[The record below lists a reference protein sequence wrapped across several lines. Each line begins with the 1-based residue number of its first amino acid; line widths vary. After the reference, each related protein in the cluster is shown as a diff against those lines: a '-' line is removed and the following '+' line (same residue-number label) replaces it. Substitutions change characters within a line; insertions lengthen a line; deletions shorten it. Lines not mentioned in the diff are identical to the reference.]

1 MAKEHPGE
9 VELRRK
15 KDATATASW
24 SPASIF
30 AFPAAVLR
38 ESKRVMVDDLRD
50 VPPDIIAGR
59 ANDALWK
66 GGASIIANAYD
77 FSYQTAALGNPSWG
91 QREGGELFEKMGGSE
106 SRPEKDHHHE
116 SEEEERITHIAFHRA
131 ASVIALATSFSRVH
145 FFDMKANM
153 FLPHY
158 LCACNTTDPKS
169 PEYVQITALAFGGGS
184 TNSLAVGLDSG
195 YFDLWYVDLSNA
207 VATPGSYYSGGIYSS
222 FSPYNFQESPT
233 PFRRPG
239 MFRPHDFFGAKASPE
254 TRRLLAS
261 PDKVRAKSQ
270 RIGLLRQGVG
280 GMRDLVG
287 GVTALSFS
295 PRGEYVLVGTSLGGV
310 WVYSVTWGTAE
321 RLYQAAGTS
330 VSCASWEMEPGEEVD
345 AGGKTVIVVG
355 MESGLVVYLH
365 FAASDSYSEITSQPV
380 EFYPAQ
386 LITTLHRKQRPRGI
400 KNLIL
405 VPSYKPVPPR
415 PGPPK
420 DPYLQYPTLIISFSG
435 APGIYI
441 FRLKRN
447 SVLRAVSPPS
457 TPTKAKKKT
466 SSSMSKRLQPQQQQ
480 PPLIP
485 TVLGNI
491 KSFGNTFLREPPGLD
506 PYIPVY
512 STCINTDHIVFA
524 NNATAPPLQLKGSAY
539 GGVVENM
546 ALDPTGKR
554 LIVTFSH
561 GEVEE
566 SVVWFDTGALM
577 TPAGGGGV
585 KAVGVLRHSRRRGT
599 GGEGRMI
606 YGAVG
611 FAGSFRGGACAGLVE
626 RSGSGVSLFP
636 AWVREGGGG

>member
-1 MAKEHPGE
+1 LAKEHPGE

-15 KDATATASW
+15 KDATATASR
-24 SPASIF
+24 SLASIF
-30 AFPAAVLR
+30 AFPAALLR

-50 VPPDIIAGR
+50 VPSDIIARR
-59 ANDALWK
+59 ANDAMWK
-66 GGASIIANAYD
+66 GGASITANA
-77 FSYQTAALGNPSWG
+77 LGDPSG
-91 QREGGELFEKMGGSE
+91 ERREGLFEMGGSE
-106 SRPEKDHHHE
+106 SRSEKDHE
-116 SEEEERITHIAFHRA
+116 SEGERITHLAFHRA

-145 FFDMKANM
+145 FFDMKTNT

-158 LCACNTTDPKS
+158 LCTCNTTDPKS
-169 PEYVQITALAFGGGS
+169 PEFAQITGLAFGGGG

-195 YFDLWYVDLSNA
+195 YFDLWYIDLSNA
-207 VATPGSYYSGGIYSS
+207 VATPSSYSGGIYSL
-222 FSPYNFQESPT
+222 FSTPYNFQESPT
-233 PFRRPG
+233 QFRQPG
-239 MFRPHDFFGAKASPE
+239 MFRPHETFKAKASPE
-254 TRRLLAS
+254 TQRLLGS
-261 PDKVRAKSQ
+261 PDKVHAKSQ
-270 RIGLLRQGVG
+270 RIGLLRQGFG
-280 GMRDLVG
+280 RMRGLVG

-310 WVYSVTWGTAE
+310 WVYSVTWGTTE

-330 VSCASWEMEPGEEVD
+330 VSCASWEMEPGGEVD

-355 MESGLVVYLH
+355 MKSGLVVYLH
-365 FAASDSYSEITSQPV
+365 FAASDSYSEITSQPI

-386 LITTLHRKQRPRGI
+386 LMTTLHRKQRPRGI

-405 VPSYKPVPPR
+405 VPSYKPVPHH
-415 PGPPK
+415 GLPK
-420 DPYLQYPTLIISFSG
+420 DPCLQYPTLIISFSG

-457 TPTKAKKKT
+457 TPTKAKN
-466 SSSMSKRLQPQQQQ
+466 SSMPKRLQPQQQQQQ

-491 KSFGNTFLREPPGLD
+491 KSFGNTFLREPLGLD

-512 STCINTDHIVFA
+512 STCINTDHVVFT
-524 NNATAPPLQLKGSAY
+524 NATASPQLKGSAY

-554 LIVTFSH
+554 LIVTFSR

-577 TPAGGGGV
+577 TPAGGV
-585 KAVGVLRHSRRRGT
+585 KAVGVLRHRRRRRRGED
-599 GGEGRMI
+599 GEGRMI
-606 YGAVG
+606 YGDVG

-626 RSGSGVSLFP
+626 GSGSGVSLFP
-636 AWVREGGGG
+636 AWVREGGG